1 MCNYRDGTIIL
12 VSMVLVTFKTIHM
25 NLVET
30 IQQSLGFEPLQK
42 IDPNTQEVAV
52 NTNSEAALAQA
63 AIPSVLIAL
72 YKYTLSDEGAD
83 DVIREKIST
92 EWVNALFGKN
102 MGAATV
108 KIADYASVSTQHAYE
123 VMESVAVEAVKQ
135 VQQNDAGDEEA
146 SVVKKFMNDQRNTI
160 LHYLPA
166 SLQIGK
172 LLNDTTID
180 DRTNKMEGPIS
191 GLMHAIEKK
200 FSDASETAEKSK

>member
-1 MCNYRDGTIIL
+1 
-12 VSMVLVTFKTIHM
+12 M

-191 GLMHAIEKK
+191 SFMHSIENK
-200 FSDASETAEKSK
+200 FSGNDDTSRYP

>member
-1 MCNYRDGTIIL
+1 
-12 VSMVLVTFKTIHM
+12 M

-30 IQQSLGFEPLQK
+30 IQQKLGFEPLQK

-92 EWVNALFGKN
+92 KWVNALFGNN
-102 MGAATV
+102 MEMATI
-108 KIADYASVSTQHAYE
+108 KIADYASVSTQHAYD
-123 VMESVAVEAVKQ
+123 VMESVAAEAVKQ
-135 VQQNDAGDEEA
+135 VQQNEAGDEEA
-146 SVVKKFMNDQRNTI
+146 AIVKKFMNDQRNTI

-172 LLNDTTID
+172 LLNDTTLD

-200 FSDASETAEKSK
+200 FSDASETTEKSK

>member
-1 MCNYRDGTIIL
+1 
-12 VSMVLVTFKTIHM
+12 M

-30 IQQSLGFEPLQK
+30 IQQKLGFEPLQK

-83 DVIREKIST
+83 DVIRENIST
-92 EWVNALFGKN
+92 EWVNALFGEN
-102 MGAATV
+102 MGMATA
-108 KIADYASVSTQHAYE
+108 KIADYASVSAQHAYE

-135 VQQNDAGDEEA
+135 VQQNEAGDEEA
-146 SVVKKFMNDQRNTI
+146 AIVKKFMNDQRHNI
-160 LHYLPA
+160 LMYLPA

-172 LLNDTTID
+172 LLNDSTLD

-200 FSDASETAEKSK
+200 FSDASETVEKSANK

>member
-1 MCNYRDGTIIL
+1 
-12 VSMVLVTFKTIHM
+12 M

-30 IQQSLGFEPLQK
+30 IQQKLGFEPLQK

-83 DVIREKIST
+83 DVIRENIST
-92 EWVNALFGKN
+92 EWVNALFGEN
-102 MGAATV
+102 IGMATA
-108 KIADYASVSTQHAYE
+108 KIADYASVSAQHAYE

-135 VQQNDAGDEEA
+135 VQQNEAGDEEA
-146 SVVKKFMNDQRNTI
+146 AIVKKFMNDQRHNI
-160 LHYLPA
+160 LMYLPA

-172 LLNDTTID
+172 LLNDSTLD
-180 DRTNKMEGPIS
+180 DRTNKVEGPIS

-200 FSDASETAEKSK
+200 FSDASETVEKSANK